1 MSRHTTYRGVTI
13 DMDTLG
19 RDNEKSVAIGN
30 MRVNARGDQIDR
42 GRITKTADQIAR
54 ENHRVQ
60 TAVVN
65 TGLKGKQPVAP
76 VPVLEQPKPKAAP
89 TTTAPKPTATS
100 ATVRSNPPVKEVEL
114 PNGDIVIDDTP
125 TKD

>member
-65 TGLKGKQPVAP
+65 TGLKGKQPAAP

-114 PNGDIVIDDTP
+114 PNGDIVIDEG
-125 TKD
+125 KE